1 MEGSGE
7 KLFSEYPLDSQRG
20 SGAVAG
26 GGTSFFLSRSIA
38 FTRVASRT
46 PGEGSFLGRKQL
58 GQRKA
63 ANLPRG
69 NHEPAEAAPEPDSEA
84 GKPRVD
90 AGREVHSRLLGDA
103 QVPGCLLDK
112 SLSLS
117 PGRWIYLLLSFLPST
132 LPPSQE
138 GIFKAHLL
146 LSHHF
151 KGPAPALQSVP

>member
-26 GGTSFFLSRSIA
+26 GGTSFFLSHSIA

-69 NHEPAEAAPEPDSEA
+69 NHEPAEAALTQKLENLELTQDGKSSPASLEMHRSLVAFLTNHSVSHQA
-84 GKPRVD
+84 G
-90 AGREVHSRLLGDA
+90 GFTS
-103 QVPGCLLDK
+103 
-112 SLSLS
+112 
-117 PGRWIYLLLSFLPST
+117 YFPSC
-132 LPPSQE
+132 LPPRLQAR
-138 GIFKAHLL
+138 GAFLKRT
-146 LSHHF
+146 SH
-151 KGPAPALQSVP
+151 

>member
-1 MEGSGE
+1 M
-7 KLFSEYPLDSQRG
+7 
-20 SGAVAG
+20 AG

-63 ANLPRG
+63 ADLPRG
-69 NHEPAEAAPEPDSEA
+69 NHEPEEAALEPDSEA
-84 GKPRVD
+84 GKLKVD
-90 AGREVHSRLLGDA
+90 AGREVQSRLPEDA

-117 PGRWIYLLLSFLPST
+117 SSRWIYLLLSFLPST
-132 LPPSQE
+132 SPPSRTA
-138 GIFKAHLL
+138 FLKRT
-146 LSHHF
+146 SY
-151 KGPAPALQSVP
+151 

>member
-58 GQRKA
+58 GRRRGRRLTCLRVTMSQRRQLRSLTQKLE
-63 ANLPRG
+63 NLELTQDG
-69 NHEPAEAAPEPDSEA
+69 KSSPASLEMHRSLVAFLTNASISHQA
-84 GKPRVD
+84 G
-90 AGREVHSRLLGDA
+90 
-103 QVPGCLLDK
+103 GCT
-112 SLSLS
+112 S
-117 PGRWIYLLLSFLPST
+117 YFPSC
-132 LPPSQE
+132 LPPR
-138 GIFKAHLL
+138 
-146 LSHHF
+146 
-151 KGPAPALQSVP
+151 LQARAAFLKRTSY